1 MTRRSSTYARR
12 TTVCRKATKHFCD
25 KCGECNRREWPLR
38 TNHYHND
45 KWYSN

>member
-45 KWYSN
+45 KYYSI